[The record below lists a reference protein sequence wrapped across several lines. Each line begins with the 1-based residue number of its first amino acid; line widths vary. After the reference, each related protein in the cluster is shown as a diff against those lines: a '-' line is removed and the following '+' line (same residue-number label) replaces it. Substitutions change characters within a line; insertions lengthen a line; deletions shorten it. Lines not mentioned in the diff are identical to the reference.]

1 MTHKERILKAARGEM
16 PDILPYIPRIDLW
29 YAANARAG
37 TLPRQHQGRTA
48 YEISRAEGWGL
59 MTASI
64 DFTYQFL
71 PEALLNRAIGTYAL
85 KEHVFK
91 FVFSPK
97 IDIRVKEEGERTFI
111 QYHTPKGMASTCKVY
126 SEEMKRGGVSIPW
139 IEEHI
144 IKKPEDYRIVACLFE
159 NLDLVPH
166 YDSFLRWEKEVGE
179 DGLCAAWFA
188 GAASPMHHIQK
199 YFLDATEFFFHY
211 HDYQKEMRA
220 LAEAMNPLYEKALKL
235 IAESPALAVNWGGNY
250 DEMITYPPYF
260 EKELLPWI
268 QKASA
273 AMASKGKFVFCH
285 CDGENEGLLDLIR
298 DSGMHVAESVCPHPM
313 TKVKI
318 EEYYRRWSDRLTIC
332 GGVPSNI
339 LLPSSATDEEFQT
352 FLENLFEG
360 IAPGRR
366 FILGVADTTPRDADF
381 SRLKRIGEIVQARG
395 RMPLEGGA
403 ARPLTESAIR
413 RAAERVAPRAE
424 AGELFQT
431 VREDVLNGD
440 EKEVQAHILDLI
452 RKGVEGKSILQKGLI
467 AAMEIIGPRFKAGE
481 VFIPEVL
488 LSSRAMNEGLKALEP
503 YLSEDQK
510 KKAGKILLG
519 TVKGDLHDIGKN
531 MVAMMLRGIGFEVV
545 DLGINVAAE
554 EFVKQVKEQ
563 NPAILGLS
571 ALLTTTMP
579 EMKKAI
585 QGLEKGGLRKAVKI
599 MVGGAP
605 VNQRFAQEIG
615 ADGYGHDAAE
625 AVDLAKE
632 FMKNRIGHNVDS
644 GVS

>member
-16 PDILPYIPRIDLW
+16 PDLLPYIPRIDLW
-29 YAANARAG
+29 YAANSRAG

-71 PEALLNRAIGTYAL
+71 PEALLHRAIGTYSL
-85 KEHVFK
+85 KEHIFK

-111 QYHTPKGMASTCKVY
+111 QYHTPKGMVSTCKVY

-144 IKKPEDYRIVACLFE
+144 IKKAEDYRIVACLFE

-166 YDSFLRWEKEVGE
+166 YHPFLRWEKEVGE

-273 AMASKGKFVFCH
+273 AMGAKGKFVFCH

-318 EEYYRRWSDRLTIC
+318 EEYYRRWSERLTIC

-339 LLPSSATDEEFQT
+339 LLPSSATDDEFQA
-352 FLENLFEG
+352 FLENLFKG

-381 SRLKRIGEIVQARG
+381 SRLKRIGETVQARG
-395 RMPLEGGA
+395 RLPLEGGA
-403 ARPLTESAIR
+403 ARPLMESAIR
-413 RAAERVAPRAE
+413 RAAERVAPRGE
-424 AGELFQT
+424 ADELFQT

-452 RKGVEGKSILQKGLI
+452 KKGVEGKNILQKGLI

-481 VFIPEVL
+481 AFIPEVL
-488 LSSRAMNEGLKALEP
+488 LSSRAMNEGLRVLEP

-510 KKAGKILLG
+510 KKAGKVLLG

-545 DLGINVAAE
+545 DLGINLTAE

-563 NPAILGLS
+563 SPDILGLS

-579 EMKKAI
+579 EMKKVI
-585 QGLEKGGLRKAVKI
+585 QGLEKGGLRKTVKI

-605 VNQRFAQEIG
+605 VNRRFAQEIG
-615 ADGYGHDAAE
+615 ADGYGHDAA
-625 AVDLAKE
+625 AAADLAKE
-632 FMKNRIGHNVDS
+632 FMKNRIAHGA
-644 GVS
+644 

>member
-16 PDILPYIPRIDLW
+16 PDVLPYIPRIDLW
-29 YAANARAG
+29 YAANSRAG
-37 TLPRQHQGRTA
+37 TLPQEHRGRTA

-71 PEALLNRAIGTYAL
+71 PDALLHRAIGAYAL

-97 IDIRVKEEGERTFI
+97 IDIRIKEEGERTFI
-111 QYHTPKGMASTCKVY
+111 QYDTPKGTVSTCKLY

-144 IKKPEDYRIVACLFE
+144 IKKPEDYRVVASLFE
-159 NLDLVPH
+159 NLDIVPQ
-166 YDSFLRWEKEVGE
+166 YDAFLKWEKEVGE

-220 LAEAMNPLYEKALKL
+220 LAGAMNPLYEKALRL
-235 IAESPALAVNWGGNY
+235 IAESPARAVNWGGNF

-260 EKELLPWI
+260 RKELLPWI
-268 QKASA
+268 QKASS
-273 AMASKGKFVFCH
+273 AMGARGKFVFCH
-285 CDGENEGLLDLIR
+285 CDGENEGLLDLLR

-318 EEYYRRWSDRLTIC
+318 EEYYRRWSERLTIC

-339 LLPSSATDEEFQT
+339 LLPSSATDEEFQA
-352 FLENLFEG
+352 FLDNLFKE
-360 IAPGRR
+360 IAPGKR

-381 SRLKRIGEIVQARG
+381 SRLKRIGEKVQARG
-395 RMPLEGGA
+395 RLPLESGA
-403 ARPLTESAIR
+403 ARPLPESAIR
-413 RAAERVAPRAE
+413 QAAERVAPQA
-424 AGELFQT
+424 ADAVFQT

-440 EKEVQAHILDLI
+440 EKAIPGHILELLK
-452 RKGVEGKSILQKGLI
+452 RGVDGKSILQKGLI
-467 AAMEIIGPRFKAGE
+467 AAMEIIGPRFKTGE

-488 LSSRAMNEGLKALEP
+488 LSCRAMNEGLKVLEP

-510 KKAGKILLG
+510 KKAGKVVIG

-545 DLGINVAAE
+545 DLGINVETE
-554 EFVKQVKEQ
+554 EFVRQVKVQ
-563 NPAILGLS
+563 APHILGLS

-579 EMKKAI
+579 EMKKVI
-585 QGLEKGGLRKAVKI
+585 QGLEKAGLRKTLKI

-605 VNQRFAQEIG
+605 VNQRFAREIG
-615 ADGYGHDAAE
+615 ADGCGHDAAA

-632 FMKNRIGHNVDS
+632 FMITR
-644 GVS
+644 

>member
-1 MTHKERILKAARGEM
+1 M
-16 PDILPYIPRIDLW
+16 PDLLPYIPRIDLW
-29 YAANARAG
+29 YAANSRAG

-71 PEALLNRAIGTYAL
+71 PEALLHRAIGTYSL
-85 KEHVFK
+85 KEHIFK

-111 QYHTPKGMASTCKVY
+111 QYHTPKGMVSTCKVY

-144 IKKPEDYRIVACLFE
+144 IKKTEDYRIVACLFE

-166 YDSFLRWEKEVGE
+166 YHPFLRWEKEVGE

-273 AMASKGKFVFCH
+273 AMGAKGKFVFCH

-318 EEYYRRWSDRLTIC
+318 EEYYRRWSERLTIC

-339 LLPSSATDEEFQT
+339 LLPSSATDDEFQA
-352 FLENLFEG
+352 FLENLFKG

-381 SRLKRIGEIVQARG
+381 SRLKRIGETVQARG
-395 RMPLEGGA
+395 RLPLEGGA
-403 ARPLTESAIR
+403 ARPLMESAIR
-413 RAAERVAPRAE
+413 RAAERVAPRGE
-424 AGELFQT
+424 ADELFQT

-452 RKGVEGKSILQKGLI
+452 KKGVEGKSILQKGLI

-481 VFIPEVL
+481 AFIPEVL
-488 LSSRAMNEGLKALEP
+488 LSSRAMNEGLRVLEP

-510 KKAGKILLG
+510 KKAGKVLLG

-545 DLGINVAAE
+545 DLGINLTAE

-563 NPAILGLS
+563 SPDILGLS

-579 EMKKAI
+579 EMKKVI
-585 QGLEKGGLRKAVKI
+585 QGLEKGGLRKTVKI

-605 VNQRFAQEIG
+605 VNRRFAQEIG
-615 ADGYGHDAAE
+615 ADGYGHDAA
-625 AVDLAKE
+625 AAADLAKE
-632 FMKNRIGHNVDS
+632 FMKNRIAHGA
-644 GVS
+644 

>member
-16 PDILPYIPRIDLW
+16 PDLLPYIPRIDLW
-29 YAANARAG
+29 YAANSRAG

-71 PEALLNRAIGTYAL
+71 PEALLHRAIGTYSL

-111 QYHTPKGMASTCKVY
+111 QYHTPKGMVSTCKVY

-144 IKKPEDYRIVACLFE
+144 IKKAEDYRIVACLFE

-166 YDSFLRWEKEVGE
+166 YHPFLRWEKEVGE

-273 AMASKGKFVFCH
+273 AMGAKGKFVFCH

-318 EEYYRRWSDRLTIC
+318 EEYYRRWSERLTIC

-339 LLPSSATDEEFQT
+339 LLPSSATDDEFQA
-352 FLENLFEG
+352 FLPAHRGLTEHG
-360 IAPGRR
+360 TDVQHTQAPYLEEVTQQFRAAAFQR
-366 FILGVADTTPRDADF
+366 IRRDAVQLDDVVGDQAVAA
-381 SRLKRIGEIVQARG
+381 RDQLKAEFAFAHRALAGDHHADAEHVEEHAVARG
-395 RMPLEGGA
+395 RFGQFLGEVVADQPHQVHAGFGRLEQRDARAVGEGDQFGRDIPGACHDQAGGA
-403 ARPLTESAIR
+403 ALLDLTE
-413 RAAERVAPRAE
+413 
-424 AGELFQT
+424 
-431 VREDVLNGD
+431 
-440 EKEVQAHILDLI
+440 
-452 RKGVEGKSILQKGLI
+452 
-467 AAMEIIGPRFKAGE
+467 
-481 VFIPEVL
+481 
-488 LSSRAMNEGLKALEP
+488 
-503 YLSEDQK
+503 
-510 KKAGKILLG
+510 
-519 TVKGDLHDIGKN
+519 
-531 MVAMMLRGIGFEVV
+531 GIG
-545 DLGINVAAE
+545 
-554 EFVKQVKEQ
+554 
-563 NPAILGLS
+563 
-571 ALLTTTMP
+571 
-579 EMKKAI
+579 
-585 QGLEKGGLRKAVKI
+585 
-599 MVGGAP
+599 
-605 VNQRFAQEIG
+605 
-615 ADGYGHDAAE
+615 
-625 AVDLAKE
+625 
-632 FMKNRIGHNVDS
+632 
-644 GVS
+644 

>member
-1 MTHKERILKAARGEM
+1 
-16 PDILPYIPRIDLW
+16 LPE
-29 YAANARAG
+29 
-37 TLPRQHQGRTA
+37 QHRGRTA

-71 PEALLNRAIGTYAL
+71 PEALLHRAIGAYTL

-97 IDIRVKEEGERTFI
+97 IDIRVKEEGERTLI
-111 QYHTPKGMASTCKVY
+111 QYHTPKGMVSTCKVY

-159 NLDLVPH
+159 NLDLAPH
-166 YDSFLRWEKEVGE
+166 YESFLRWEKEVGE

-211 HDYQKEMRA
+211 HDYQKEMRS

-235 IAESPALAVNWGGNY
+235 IAQSPALAVNWGGNY

-273 AMASKGKFVFCH
+273 TMGAEGKFVFCH

-339 LLPSSATDEEFQT
+339 LLPSSATDEEFQN
-352 FLENLFEG
+352 FLDNLFKG

-395 RMPLEGGA
+395 RLPLEGGA

-413 RAAERVAPRAE
+413 RAAERVVPRAAADE
-424 AGELFQT
+424 IFQA

-440 EKEVQAHILDLI
+440 EREVQAHILDLI
-452 RKGVEGKSILQKGLI
+452 KKGVAGESILQKGLI
-467 AAMEIIGPRFKAGE
+467 AAMEVIGPRFKAGE

-488 LSSRAMNEGLKALEP
+488 LSSRAMNEGLKVLEP

-545 DLGINVAAE
+545 DLGINVASE

-563 NPAILGLS
+563 SPDILGLS

-579 EMKKAI
+579 EMKKVI
-585 QGLEKGGLRKAVKI
+585 QGLEKGGLRKTVKI

-615 ADGYGHDAAE
+615 ADGYGHDAAA
-625 AVDLAKE
+625 AVDLAKS
-632 FMKNRIGHNVDS
+632 FMAAR
-644 GVS
+644 

>member
-71 PEALLNRAIGTYAL
+71 PEALLHRAIGTYAL

-235 IAESPALAVNWGGNY
+235 IAESPARAVNWGGNY

-273 AMASKGKFVFCH
+273 AMGAKGKFVFCH
-285 CDGENEGLLDLIR
+285 CDGENEGLLELIR

-318 EEYYRRWSDRLTIC
+318 EEYYRRWNDRLTIC

-339 LLPSSATDEEFQT
+339 LLPSSATDEEFQA
-352 FLENLFEG
+352 FLNNLFKG
-360 IAPGRR
+360 IAPGIR

-381 SRLKRIGEIVQARG
+381 SRLKRIGEIVEARG
-395 RMPLEGGA
+395 RLPLEGGA
-403 ARPLTESAIR
+403 ARPLTESAVR
-413 RAAERVAPRAE
+413 RAAERVAPQAE
-424 AGELFQT
+424 ADDLFQT

-440 EKEVQAHILDLI
+440 EREVQAHILDLI
-452 RKGVEGKSILQKGLI
+452 QKGVDGKSILQKGLI

-488 LSSRAMNEGLKALEP
+488 LSSRAMNEGLRVLER

-615 ADGYGHDAAE
+615 ADGYGHDAAA
-625 AVDLAKE
+625 AVDLAKS
-632 FMKNRIGHNVDS
+632 FMVAR
-644 GVS
+644 

>member
-1 MTHKERILKAARGEM
+1 MTHRERILQAARGEM
-16 PDILPYIPRIDLW
+16 PDMLPYIPRIDLW
-29 YAANARAG
+29 YSANSRAG

-64 DFTYQFL
+64 DFTYQYL
-71 PEALLNRAIGTYAL
+71 PEALLHRAIGAYAL

-97 IDIRVKEEGERTFI
+97 IGVRVKEEGERTFI
-111 QYHTPKGMASTCKVY
+111 EYHTPKGMVSTCKVY

-139 IEEHI
+139 VEGHI
-144 IKKPEDYRIVACLFE
+144 IKKPEDYRAVACLFE
-159 NLDLVPH
+159 NLDIIPQ
-166 YDSFLRWEKEVGE
+166 YDAFLKWEKEVGE
-179 DGLCAAWFA
+179 DGLCAAYFA
-188 GAASPMHHIQK
+188 GSASPMHHIQK

-211 HDYQKEMRA
+211 QDYQKEMRT
-220 LAEAMNPLYEKALKL
+220 LAEAMTPLYEKALRL
-235 IAESPALAVNWGGNY
+235 IAESPARAVNWGGNF

-260 EKELLPWI
+260 EKEFLPWI

-273 AMASKGKFVFCH
+273 TMGARGKFVFCH
-285 CDGENEGLLDLIR
+285 CDGENQGLLDLIR
-298 DSGMHVAESVCPHPM
+298 DSGMHVAESVCPYPM

-318 EEYYRRWSDRLTIC
+318 GEYYRRWSDRLTIC

-339 LLPSSATDEEFQT
+339 LLPSSATDEEFQA
-352 FLENLFEG
+352 FLDGLWKAV
-360 IAPGRR
+360 APGKR

-381 SRLKRIGEIVQARG
+381 SRLQRIGEMVRARG
-395 RMPLEGGA
+395 RLPLEGGA
-403 ARPLTESAIR
+403 DRPLTESDLR
-413 RAAERVAPRAE
+413 QAAARVAPRA
-424 AGELFQT
+424 AGDELFQT

-440 EKEVQAHILDLI
+440 EKGIRGHILDLI
-452 RKGVEGKSILQKGLI
+452 QKGVEGKSILQKGLI

-488 LSSRAMNEGLKALEP
+488 LASRAMNEGLKVLEP
-503 YLSEDQK
+503 HLSEDQK
-510 KKAGKILLG
+510 KKAGKIVLG

-545 DLGINVAAE
+545 DLGINVPVE
-554 EFVKQVKEQ
+554 EFLRQVGEAK
-563 NPAILGLS
+563 PDILGLS

-579 EMKKAI
+579 EMKKVI
-585 QGLEKGGLRKAVKI
+585 QGLEKGGLRKNVKVMI
-599 MVGGAP
+599 GGAP

-615 ADGYGHDAAE
+615 ADGYGHDAAA
-625 AVDLAKE
+625 AVDLAKG
-632 FMKNRIGHNVDS
+632 FMKNRIAHGA
-644 GVS
+644 

>member
-29 YAANARAG
+29 YAANSRAG
-37 TLPRQHQGRTA
+37 TLPKEHRGRTA

-71 PEALLNRAIGTYAL
+71 PEALLHRAIGAYAL

-97 IDIRVKEEGERTFI
+97 IDIRVKEEGERTRI
-111 QYHTPKGMASTCKVY
+111 EYHTPKGMVRTCKVY

-144 IKKPEDYRIVACLFE
+144 IKKPEDYRVVACLFE
-159 NLDLVPH
+159 NLDIVPQ
-166 YDSFLRWEKEVGE
+166 YDAFLKWEKEVGE

-211 HDYQKEMRA
+211 HDYPKEMRA
-220 LAEAMNPLYEKALKL
+220 LADSMIPLYEKALE
-235 IAESPALAVNWGGNY
+235 IISQSPARAVNWGGNY

-260 EKELLPWI
+260 EKELVPWI

-273 AMASKGKFVFCH
+273 TMGAKGKLVFCH
-285 CDGENEGLLDLIR
+285 CDGENQGLLDLIR

-318 EEYYRRWSDRLTIC
+318 EEYYRRWSDRLTIF
-332 GGVPSNI
+332 GGVPSNM
-339 LLPSSATDEEFQT
+339 LLPSSAGDDEFQA
-352 FLENLFEG
+352 FVDNLLKV

-381 SRLKRIGEIVQARG
+381 GRLKRIGEIVQARG
-395 RMPLEGGA
+395 RLPLEGGG
-403 ARPLTESAIR
+403 ARPLTEAAIR
-413 RAAERVAPRAE
+413 QTAARVAPGPAE
-424 AGELFQT
+424 ELFKS
-431 VREDVLNGD
+431 VREDVLHGD
-440 EKEVQAHILDLI
+440 EKEIQSHILELVK
-452 RKGVEGKSILQKGLI
+452 KGVGGKDILQKGLI
-467 AAMEIIGPRFKAGE
+467 AAMEIIGPKFKTGE

-488 LSSRAMNEGLKALEP
+488 LSSRAMNEGLRVLEP

-510 KKAGKILLG
+510 KKVGKVLIG

-531 MVAMMLRGIGFEVV
+531 MVTMLLRGVGFEVV
-545 DLGINVAAE
+545 DLGINVPAE
-554 EFVKQVKEQ
+554 EFVRKVREQ
-563 NPAILGLS
+563 TPDMLGLS

-579 EMKKAI
+579 EMKKII
-585 QGLEKGGLRKAVKI
+585 QALSAGGLRSKVKI

-605 VNQRFAQEIG
+605 VNQRFAREIG
-615 ADGYGHDAAE
+615 ADGYGHDAAA
-625 AVDLAKE
+625 AVDLARS
-632 FMKNRIGHNVDS
+632 FMIAR
-644 GVS
+644 